1 MAAAEKEGL
10 VEAWARANDV
20 SDLCPVLISNGFTTL
35 ASIQRLDLDD
45 MREMGVTRPGDRKR
59 LLIAVESFANAP
71 LPTTQFIA
79 PAALH
84 LPAPEPHLAPPPPTL
99 PSSTKPDIRIPPT
112 RNPKRCKTKC
122 HQYFIPG
129 ERHQCGPED
138 VCKGFEVC
146 GHLDL
151 HPDEKKRRRAEKK
164 SERKRRKTLEQ
175 EEEGE
180 WKKKKDELLRVK
192 RLPHFDGWWQAQLEE
207 LVRGDPDQYSL
218 EEGTRKRARA
228 MAVVA
233 RKYTEFRRVL
243 RREAAINTQIETELR
258 ASGMKLS
265 LAAEVEYIARRQKE
279 LASALEEKQE
289 TVPEDEQGEEDEEL
303 P

>member
-1 MAAAEKEGL
+1 MEAEKGGP

-71 LPTTQFIA
+71 IPATPQFMITQT

-84 LPAPEPHLAPPPPTL
+84 LPAPEPHLAPPTL
-99 PSSTKPDIRIPPT
+99 PSPTKPDIRIPPT

-122 HQYFIPG
+122 HQYHIPG

-192 RLPHFDGWWQAQLEE
+192 RLPQFDGWWQAQLEE
-207 LVRGDPDQYSL
+207 VVRCDPDQYSL
-218 EEGTRKRARA
+218 EEGTRKRAQA
-228 MAVVA
+228 MAAVA

-265 LAAEVEYIARRQKE
+265 LDAEVEYIARRQKE
-279 LASALEEKQE
+279 LASALEEKE
-289 TVPEDEQGEEDEEL
+289 VPADEQGGDEEL